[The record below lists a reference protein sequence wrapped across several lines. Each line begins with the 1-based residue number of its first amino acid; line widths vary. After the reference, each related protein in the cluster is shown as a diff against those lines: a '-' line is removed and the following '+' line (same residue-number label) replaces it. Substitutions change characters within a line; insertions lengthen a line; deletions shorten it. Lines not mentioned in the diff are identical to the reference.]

1 MTTDLRPQLFYE
13 NTAHEE
19 DTDDLYS
26 VLAPILDEDGH
37 SWDYEDDKSKGL
49 AHLPAPNTLFINSNI
64 ALTDGTNKAINETKT
79 IPNLYDAIDGMG
91 KRIKSLE
98 EGNIDDPSTA
108 DRTLLVTPSD
118 YVQCKDSLQRP
129 TVLTVRP
136 GTNGI
141 DNASPNAAE
150 VDSHI
155 KSLRISNVK
164 GDSVVSVNG
173 DNQGGNT
180 GVNIKSGNSY
190 INVNHNGI
198 VINGD
203 TIVHVKG
210 VTQRSGGEPSDGFV
224 SLQAIVEA
232 IQELHRRT
240 AFIDSSLGFKEAL
253 KYHDTIEGTIE
264 GVYENETADKLPAAT
279 DSFVYDNE
287 RSMDA
292 KTINE
297 TDELPM
303 EDDPTVI
310 MPENAAIRLRGCPYL
325 IQ

>member
-1 MTTDLRPQLFYE
+1 MTDLRPQLFYE

-19 DTDDLYS
+19 DTDDLYA
-26 VLAPILDEDGH
+26 VLAPISTEDGGH
-37 SWDYEDDKSKGL
+37 SWTYDTDKEKSL
-49 AHLPAPNTLFINSNI
+49 AHLPASNTLFINSNI
-64 ALTDGTNKAINETKT
+64 ALTDGTNKEINKTKT
-79 IPNLYDAIDGMG
+79 IPNLYDAIDGMS

-98 EGNIDDPSTA
+98 DGNIDDPSTA
-108 DRTLLVTPSD
+108 DRTLLVTPSE

-129 TVLTVRP
+129 TVLTIRP

-155 KSLRISNVK
+155 KSLQISNVK
-164 GDSVVSVNG
+164 GDSVVSING
-173 DNQGGNT
+173 DNQNGNA
-180 GVNIKSGNSY
+180 GVRIRSGDSY

-210 VTQRSGGEPSDGFV
+210 VTQRSGSEPGDGFV

-253 KYHDTIEGTIE
+253 KYHDTIDGSIE
-264 GVYENETADKLPAAT
+264 GVYENMTADKLPAAT
-279 DSFVYDNE
+279 DSFVYDSD

-297 TDELPM
+297 TDELAM

-310 MPENAAIRLRGCPYL
+310 MPENAAIRFRGCPYL